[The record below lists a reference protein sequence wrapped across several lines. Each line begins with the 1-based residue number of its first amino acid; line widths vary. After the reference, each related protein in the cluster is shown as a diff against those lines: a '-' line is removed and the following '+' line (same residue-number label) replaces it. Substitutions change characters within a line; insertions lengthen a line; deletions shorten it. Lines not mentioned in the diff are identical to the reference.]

1 MLLLLLDFPDV
12 WGLILSKFLFVLA
25 VGFDEGFD
33 LADLGV
39 EVRHDLA
46 FAFLPVLFPGF

>member
-1 MLLLLLDFPDV
+1 LVF
-12 WGLILSKFLFVLA
+12 SEFSLA
-25 VGFDEGFD
+25 FTVGFDEGFD

-46 FAFLPVLFPGF
+46 FALLPVLFPGFYGWG